1 MALNPPLTMN
11 GDPCRVEGEY
21 FVMKRKGVEFE
32 FKVENGN
39 KYTGTGIVL
48 YHLIKGYFNNCKI
61 SLLK

>member
-11 GDPCRVEGEY
+11 GDPCRVEGEF

-39 KYTGTGIVL
+39 KYTGEGHVT
-48 YHLIKGYFNNCKI
+48 
-61 SLLK
+61 SL